1 MFKLELKTLN
11 SNILKIY
18 KNFLVILFKKF
29 NISYTWVTLPNKK
42 QRLTLLTSPHVH
54 KTAREQFE
62 FTKFKHVVYLSP
74 NCNFQLLQFLIL
86 NKPFEIKLVLKKI
99 T

>member
-18 KNFLVILFKKF
+18 KRFLVLLFQKF
-29 NISYTWVTLPNKK
+29 NIAFRWVTLPNKK

-62 FTKFKHVVYLSP
+62 FTKYKQIVYLPSK
-74 NCNFQLLQFLIL
+74 CNFKVLQFLIL